1 MPAAGLDAKIRYG
14 ARRWYTGRCGRPEIR
29 RVTEPAPDVTELL
42 LAYRDGDREAFGQ
55 LLPMVY
61 DDLRRI
67 ARRQL
72 GRSIPNQTLDTTSLV
87 HESFLKLV
95 DQKRIDWQDRG
106 HFLAIAARAMRQVI
120 ITYAR
125 RRGAAKRGAGSIRET
140 FDEGRI
146 AVADQAE
153 QLLALDEALT
163 RLSERDERLVR
174 VVECRFFAG
183 LQEEETAAALGISL
197 RTVQRD
203 WMRARAWLRE
213 ELRG

>member
-1 MPAAGLDAKIRYG
+1 M
-14 ARRWYTGRCGRPEIR
+14 
-29 RVTEPAPDVTELL
+29 TEPAPDVTELL

-55 LLPMVY
+55 MLPMVY

-87 HESFLKLV
+87 HESFLKMV
-95 DQKRIDWQDRG
+95 DQKRIDLQDRA

-125 RRGAAKRGAGSIRET
+125 RRGAAKRGAGSIHET
-140 FDEGRI
+140 LDEGRI

-153 QLLALDEALT
+153 QLLALDQALT
-163 RLSERDERLVR
+163 HLSERDERLVR

-183 LQEEETAAALGISL
+183 LQEEETAAALGVSL

>member
-1 MPAAGLDAKIRYG
+1 MSQPA
-14 ARRWYTGRCGRPEIR
+14 
-29 RVTEPAPDVTELL
+29 DVTQLL
-42 LAYRDGDREAFGQ
+42 VAYGQGDRQAFDQ

-72 GRSIPNQTLDTTSLV
+72 RSQPGQTLDTTSLV
-87 HESFLKLV
+87 HESYLKMV
-95 DQKRIDWQDRG
+95 DQRKADWQSRI
-106 HFLAIAARAMRQVI
+106 HFLAVAARAMRQVI
-120 ITYAR
+120 ISYAR

-140 FDEGRI
+140 LDEGRI

-153 QLLALDEALT
+153 QLLALDQALN
-163 RLSERDERLVR
+163 RLAERDERLVR

-183 LQEEETAAALGISL
+183 LKEEETAEALGVSL

-213 ELRG
+213 ELG